1 MFFFLFLRFILDA
14 FNKTNPTF
22 REYKKNALMQNNE
35 SKHASLTNEY
45 HTVP

>member
-1 MFFFLFLRFILDA
+1 MFFFYFYVSYWMHSIKQILPSE
-14 FNKTNPTF
+14 NI
-22 REYKKNALMQNNE
+22 KNALMQNNE